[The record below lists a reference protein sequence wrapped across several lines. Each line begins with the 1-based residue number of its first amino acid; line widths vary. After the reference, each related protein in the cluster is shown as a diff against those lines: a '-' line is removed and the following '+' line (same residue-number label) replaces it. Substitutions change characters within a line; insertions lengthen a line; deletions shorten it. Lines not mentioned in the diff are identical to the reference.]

1 MQSIFN
7 TRYAYSFHSWL
18 HMRIKFAIKLERKG
32 DTEKM
37 NAFTLPTG
45 RKSVWGGLR
54 KFCSYV
60 ALY

>member
-1 MQSIFN
+1 
-7 TRYAYSFHSWL
+7 
-18 HMRIKFAIKLERKG
+18 MRIKFAIKLERKG